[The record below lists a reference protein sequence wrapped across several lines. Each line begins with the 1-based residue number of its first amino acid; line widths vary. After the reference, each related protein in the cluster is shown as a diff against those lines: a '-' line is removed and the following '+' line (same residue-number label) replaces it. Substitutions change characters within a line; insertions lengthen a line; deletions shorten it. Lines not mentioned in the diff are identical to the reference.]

1 MIRHADLRSSG
12 DYAADRRYAWAV
24 DAAAGGDMV
33 AAAGLF
39 AQTLERVPSWPPA
52 LLGLGEALAACG
64 DEDGAA
70 EAFACALDADP
81 TDRLGA
87 GLRLA
92 RLGRRDP
99 AAAMTPSWIAAVFD
113 EYAPRFDTHLVEAL
127 GYRGPALLVAALDAV
142 AGPERRFST
151 ALDLGCGTGL
161 AGAGLRARIDHLAG
175 CDLSAAMVERARA
188 RGAYDRLAVTDMV
201 SFLAAEASGST
212 DLVLAADVLI
222 YVADPAPLMGA
233 VARVLAQGGLFAFTA
248 EDAPDAVG
256 DAPVLGS
263 ALRWAHPAPLLR
275 RLAAAAGLAVRS
287 CVAASCRRE
296 ADRDVPGLVLVLAR
310 DDGAR

>member
-1 MIRHADLRSSG
+1 MIGHADLRSSG

-39 AQTLERVPSWPPA
+39 AQTLERVPRWPPA

-87 GLRLA
+87 SLRLA
-92 RLGRRDP
+92 RLGRREP
-99 AAAMTPSWIAAVFD
+99 AAAMTPSWVAAVFD
-113 EYAPRFDTHLVEAL
+113 EYAPRFDSHLVEAL
-127 GYRGPALLVAALDAV
+127 GYRGPALLATALDTV
-142 AGPERRFST
+142 AGPERRFTS

-161 AGAGLRARIDHLAG
+161 AGAALRARVDRLAG
-175 CDLSAAMVERARA
+175 CDLSAAMVERARI
-188 RGAYDRLAVTDMV
+188 RGTHDRLSVADMV
-201 SFLAAEASGST
+201 SFLAVEPAGSA

-222 YVADPAPLMGA
+222 YVADPAPLMTA
-233 VARVLAQGGLFAFTA
+233 VARVLAPGGLFAVTA
-248 EDAPDAVG
+248 EDDPQAAG
-256 DAPVLGS
+256 DAPVLGP

-275 RLAAAAGLAVRS
+275 RLASDAGLAVLF
-287 CVAASCRRE
+287 CIAASCRRE

-310 DDGAR
+310 DA

>member
-33 AAAGLF
+33 AAADLF
-39 AQTLERVPSWPPA
+39 AQTLERVPAWPPA

-64 DEDGAA
+64 DVEAAA
-70 EAFACALDADP
+70 EAFLCALDADP

-99 AAAMTPSWIAAVFD
+99 AAAMTPSWVAAVFD
-113 EYAPRFDTHLVEAL
+113 EYAPRFDTHLVAAL
-127 GYRGPALLVAALDAV
+127 GYRGPALLVAALDA
-142 AGPERRFST
+142 AADPTCRFPV

-161 AGAGLRARIDHLAG
+161 AGAALRARIGHLAG
-175 CDLSAAMVERARA
+175 CDLSAAMIERARV
-188 RGAYDRLAVTDMV
+188 RGTHDRLAVTDMET
-201 SFLAAEASGST
+201 FLAAEPAGSA

-222 YVADPAPLMGA
+222 YVADPAPLMTA
-233 VARVLAQGGLFAFTA
+233 VARVLAPGGLFALTA
-248 EDAPDAVG
+248 EDDPGAAG
-256 DAPVLGS
+256 DAPLLGPT
-263 ALRWAHPAPLLR
+263 LRWSHPAPLLR
-275 RLAAAAGLAVRS
+275 RMAAAAGLAVRS

-310 DDGAR
+310 DA

>member
-39 AQTLERVPSWPPA
+39 AQTLERVPAWPPA

-70 EAFACALDADP
+70 EAFECALDADP
-81 TDRLGA
+81 TDRVGA

-99 AAAMTPSWIAAVFD
+99 AAAMTPSWVAAVFD
-113 EYAPRFDTHLVEAL
+113 EYAPRFDSHLVEAL
-127 GYRGPALLVAALDAV
+127 GYRGPALLAAALDAA
-142 AGPERRFST
+142 AGPERRFAT

-161 AGAGLRARIDHLAG
+161 AGAALRARIDRLAG
-175 CDLSAAMVERARA
+175 CDLSAAMVERARV
-188 RGAYDRLAVTDMV
+188 RGAHDRLAVSDMV
-201 SFLAAEASGST
+201 GFLAGEPAGSA

-222 YVADPAPLMGA
+222 YVVDPAPLMTG
-233 VARVLAQGGLFAFTA
+233 VGRVLAPGGLFALTA
-248 EDAPDAVG
+248 EDAPDAAG

-263 ALRWAHPAPLLR
+263 ALRWAHPAPLLH
-275 RLAAAAGLAVRS
+275 RLAADAGLAVRS

-310 DDGAR
+310 DA